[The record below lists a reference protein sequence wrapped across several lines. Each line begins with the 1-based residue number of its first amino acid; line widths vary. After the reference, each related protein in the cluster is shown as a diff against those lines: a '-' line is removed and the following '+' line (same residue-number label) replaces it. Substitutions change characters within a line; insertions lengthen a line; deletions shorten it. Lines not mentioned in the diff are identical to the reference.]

1 MNHLKIYSLTFLGI
15 FAISLNMAAQE
26 DLPSGQVDVIKNF
39 DARLLD
45 AEILRVDPQLPPAD
59 TSTKRQTYSIPNR
72 TIQVEYLPPAI
83 RPLAMKRESLE
94 EVYNGFGKLGIGL
107 PNSVYG
113 EAGYGVFSSELFDWN
128 VHLRHHSA
136 NNNKNIENQRFSEN
150 SGKLE
155 GTYYF
160 DEGFAL
166 NGRIGYSRDL
176 YYYYGYTQDERF
188 QDTSFTK
195 EDVQQRF
202 SKLNIGASLFNGT
215 QTVGDV
221 NYGADVDFY
230 NLQDNYAS
238 RENGFD
244 LNLHLTKWFNEKHPL
259 SVTIRTDFNQL
270 RDTIKKSLNN
280 FFLQPNFTYHS
291 DYFRV
296 KVGVNIASS
305 NDKYNF
311 FPQIEATAPILGS
324 RLAAF
329 VGIDGTLAKNTM
341 ATLTDRNPFL
351 NTRFS
356 PVNTKYRDY
365 YGGLKG
371 SISGVEY
378 QAKIGYKQTQDLVL
392 FVPNY
397 DYIAQRIVPYNFN
410 ILTDDANIFYI
421 GGSLEA
427 TIIDGLTILGAVN
440 SSVYDL
446 DSEDDPWGLPAL
458 TINGTIKYLALD
470 GKATVRAS
478 LFIEN
483 GIPFPTEAG
492 ISENQ
497 NGLLDI
503 SVGAEYSFS
512 ERFGAFIDI
521 YNMAGVKRRR
531 WYNYPTFGINALVGI
546 TARF

>member
-1 MNHLKIYSLTFLGI
+1 MKNLIKYSFALVGFLPLSN
-15 FAISLNMAAQE
+15 FLLAQD

-59 TSTKRQTYSIPNR
+59 TSTKRQTYSIPSR

-83 RPLAMKRESLE
+83 RPLAMKRESVD

-113 EAGYGVFSSELFDWN
+113 EAGYSIFSSETFDWN

-150 SGKLE
+150 SGRLE

-188 QDTSFTK
+188 RDTSFTK
-195 EDVQQRF
+195 EDVQQHF
-202 SKLNIGASLFNGT
+202 SKFNVGASLFNGT

-230 NLQDNYAS
+230 RLEDNYAS

-244 LNLHLTKWFNEKHPL
+244 LKLHLTKWFNEKHPL

-270 RDTIKKSLNN
+270 RDTIKKNLNN

-305 NDKYNF
+305 NDKYSF

-329 VGIDGTLAKNTM
+329 AGVDGNLAKNTM
-341 ATLTDRNPFL
+341 AILTERNPFL

-356 PVNTKYRDY
+356 PINTKVRDY

-371 SISGVEY
+371 SINGVEY
-378 QAKIGYKQTQDLVL
+378 QAKLGYKLTQDLVL

-397 DYIAQRIVPYNFN
+397 DYIAQHIVPYNFN

-421 GGSLEA
+421 GGSLQA
-427 TIIDGLTILGAVN
+427 TIIEGLTILGAVN
-440 SSVYDL
+440 STVYDL
-446 DSEDDPWGLPAL
+446 DSEEDPWGLPAL

-470 GKATVRAS
+470 GKATVKAS

-503 SVGAEYSFS
+503 SVGGEYRFS

-521 YNMAGVKRRR
+521 YNLSGVKRRR

>member
-1 MNHLKIYSLTFLGI
+1 MKNLIRYS
-15 FAISLNMAAQE
+15 FALLAMASFSIGAIAQE
-26 DLPSGQVDVIKNF
+26 DLPSGEVDVIKNF

-59 TSTKRQTYSIPNR
+59 TTTKRQTYSIPAR

-83 RPLAMKRESLE
+83 RPLAMKRQSME
-94 EVYNGFGKLGIGL
+94 EIYNGFAKLGAGL
-107 PNSVYG
+107 PNSIFG
-113 EAGYGVFSSELFDWN
+113 EAGYGMFSNEKYDWN
-128 VHLRHHSA
+128 VYLKHHSA

-150 SGKLE
+150 EGKIE

-160 DEGFAL
+160 DEGFAV

-176 YYYYGYTQDERF
+176 NYFYGYTQDDRF

-195 EDVQQRF
+195 DDVQQRF
-202 SKLNIGASLFNGT
+202 SKFNIGASIFNGV

-221 NYGADVDFY
+221 NYSASADFY
-230 NLQDNYAS
+230 RLQDNYAS

-244 LNLHLTKWFNEKHPL
+244 LNIHLTKWFNEKHPL
-259 SVTIRTDFNQL
+259 AVTIRTDFNQL

-280 FFLQPNFTYHS
+280 FFIQPNFTYHS

-296 KVGVNIASS
+296 KVGVNIATS
-305 NDKYNF
+305 NDKYSF
-311 FPQIEATAPILGS
+311 FPQVEATVPILGS

-329 VGIDGTLAKNTM
+329 VGADGTLSKNTM
-341 ATLTDRNPFL
+341 ATLTAINPFL

-356 PVNTKYRDY
+356 PINTKYWDY

-378 QAKIGYKQTQDLVL
+378 QAKLGYKQTQDLVL

-410 ILTDDANIFYI
+410 VITDNANIFYI

-427 TIIDGLTILGAVN
+427 TIIDGLSILGAVN

-446 DSEDDPWGLPAL
+446 ETEEDPWGLPSL
-458 TINGTIKYLALD
+458 TINGTIKYLALE
-470 GKATVRAS
+470 GKATVKAS
-478 LFIEN
+478 LYVEN

-497 NGLLDI
+497 NGLFDI
-503 SVGAEYSFS
+503 SVGGEYRFS
-512 ERFGAFIDI
+512 EHFGAFIDI
-521 YNMAGVKRRR
+521 YNLSGVKRRR
-531 WYNYPTFGINALVGI
+531 WYNYPTFGINALVGV